1 MLDVIYRKTQ
11 AGLTEIQTRA
21 SGLSLKQRQLLI
33 MIDGKTPAHALPM
46 AMPEKDLVHKLLELE
61 WDGLIERAGSLPPK
75 TVAAAPAAAPAPA
88 AVAATS
94 AVAGGFS
101 LGLNVVRISAGQV
114 ARIRSILH
122 MTNQNHL
129 SGELDEMIG
138 EMEHLISVADIERC
152 IARYLQVMKA
162 RGLES
167 AAQTY
172 LAQIRTVVR

>member
-11 AGLTEIQTRA
+11 AGLAEIQTRA

-46 AMPEKDLVHKLLELE
+46 AMPEKDLLHKLLELE

-75 TVAAAPAAAPAPA
+75 TAAAPAPAPAAAPAPA
-88 AVAATS
+88 
-94 AVAGGFS
+94 VAGSFS
-101 LGLNVVRISAGQV
+101 LGVNAARISAGQV

-129 SGELDEMIG
+129 SGELDDMIG
-138 EMEHLISVADIERC
+138 EMENLVSVAEIERC
-152 IARYLQVMKA
+152 ISRYLAVMKA
-162 RGLES
+162 RGMES

>member
-75 TVAAAPAAAPAPA
+75 NAAVPAPAPSTAAATA
-88 AVAATS
+88 AVAAP
-94 AVAGGFS
+94 GGFT

-129 SGELDEMIG
+129 SGELDDMIG
-138 EMEHLISVADIERC
+138 EMEHLVSVADIERC
-152 IARYLQVMKA
+152 IGRYLQVMKT
-162 RGLES
+162 RGMES